1 MDFRFALFAD
11 DTLLYPLELGAKDDD
26 EESEGDGDD
35 PFQLAPNS
43 PCDSDGMC
51 EGGVNA
57 NQNGKTKDLPKGV
70 AKVNKKGKT
79 KDLPPLPMLMID

>member
-1 MDFRFALFAD
+1 M
-11 DTLLYPLELGAKDDD
+11 DTLLCPLELGAKDDD

-51 EGGVNA
+51 DGGVNA